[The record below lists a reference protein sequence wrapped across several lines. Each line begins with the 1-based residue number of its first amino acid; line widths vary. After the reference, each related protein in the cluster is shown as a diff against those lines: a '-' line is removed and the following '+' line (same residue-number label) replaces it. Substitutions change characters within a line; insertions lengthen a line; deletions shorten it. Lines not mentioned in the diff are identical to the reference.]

1 MTARLTLQTMGIG
14 ALAGATTALL
24 CLGLAGGS
32 ALAVLLFFISPVP
45 LMLAGLGFGLKSAL
59 IGAFVAIAGTLAF
72 ANGMVAAVVALAIAV
87 PACASAFWLN
97 LARPAEEIG
106 GPQGKLAWYPLADVI
121 FAISLMTGFAYVV
134 FGAMIGYGPEIAAQL
149 TAELIER
156 FRATNPEIV
165 FTPEGEAS
173 LREFLLTS
181 IPVLQPFFWMLTLT
195 LSIYIA
201 VAVAAR
207 SGLTRRPKE
216 DWTLALRMPRNAT
229 FAFLA
234 AVVASFMPGSLGHA
248 GGTFAGALGA
258 GFTMAGFAMLHARTR
273 GMAGRMAI
281 LLLAYLSV
289 VFIGF
294 TVLFFFIAG
303 VIGAGRHVPLTPA
316 NPSNLTPRQND

>member
-1 MTARLTLQTMGIG
+1 MTAKLTLQTIGIG
-14 ALAGATTALL
+14 ALAGVTTALL
-24 CLGLAGGS
+24 CLGIAGGS
-32 ALAVLLFFISPVP
+32 ALAVVLFFISPVP

-59 IGAFVAIAGTLAF
+59 IGAFVATAGTMAF
-72 ANGMVAAVVALAIAV
+72 ANGLVAVVVALAIAV

-106 GPQGKLAWYPLADVI
+106 GPQGKLAWYPLADVV
-121 FAISLMTGFAYVV
+121 FAISLMTGLAYVI
-134 FGAMIGYGPEIAAQL
+134 FGAMIGFGPDIAGQL
-149 TAELIER
+149 AAELIDR

-173 LREFLLTS
+173 LRDMLLTS
-181 IPVLQPFFWMLTLT
+181 IPILQPFFWMLSLT

-201 VAVAAR
+201 VAVALR

-216 DWTLALRMPRNAT
+216 DWTLALRMPRHAT

-234 AVVASFMPGSLGHA
+234 AVLVSFVPGSLGHV
-248 GGTFAGALGA
+248 GGSFAGALGA

-273 GMAGRMAI
+273 GMAGRTAI

-289 VFIGF
+289 VIIGF
-294 TVLFFFIAG
+294 PVLVFFIAG
-303 VIGAGRHVPLTPA
+303 VIGAGRYVSLTPA
-316 NPSNLTPRQND
+316 NSSNLTPRQND